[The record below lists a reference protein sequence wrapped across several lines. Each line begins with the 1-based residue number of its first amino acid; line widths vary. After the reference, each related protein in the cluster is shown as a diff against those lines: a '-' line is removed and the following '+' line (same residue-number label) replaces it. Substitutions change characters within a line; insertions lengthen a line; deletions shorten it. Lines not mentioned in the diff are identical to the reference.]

1 MDAGDWRGIFTIVM
15 FVIFIG
21 ICVWAWSSRR
31 NADFDE
37 AAQLPLDDEPHGA
50 GDGPA
55 GAKNFDGVQER

>member
-15 FVIFIG
+15 FVMFIG

-31 NADFDE
+31 KADFDE

-50 GDGPA
+50 GD
-55 GAKNFDGVQER
+55 DR